1 MSKPQRWTIHI
12 MNYDVK
18 TKCVALHQTLRTK
31 PLDLDGL
38 ESVIK
43 NEMSKPFNKNACWY
57 VKEARSPRK

>member
-1 MSKPQRWTIHI
+1 